1 MRKRD
6 IEDEGGHWVFNSE
19 YNEFFWEGESDPV
32 HEDPP
37 FIQLTAQE
45 ELDLKLQEEKWLE
58 AMIEEGKKSAG
69 EKRRQ
74 KNEDLKAAMKKPI
87 NPIPVRELC
96 EYEKLRLSNI
106 EEREKA
112 MAESGFFDDMDDY
125 KRKIGLLK

>member
-1 MRKRD
+1 
-6 IEDEGGHWVFNSE
+6 
-19 YNEFFWEGESDPV
+19 
-32 HEDPP
+32 
-37 FIQLTAQE
+37 
-45 ELDLKLQEEKWLE
+45 
-58 AMIEEGKKSAG
+58 MIEEGNNEAR

-74 KNEDLKAAMKKPI
+74 KNEDLRAAIKKPI

-96 EYEKLRLSNI
+96 KYEKLRLSNI